1 VVVLLL
7 AVVTD
12 YSVFF
17 LSGMRARL
25 RAGEEPRPAAR
36 RATAEILPIVVTAG
50 LLVAAGLATLRL
62 AGIGFVRALGPAMAI
77 VVLVS
82 LAVSILFVPGVMGL
96 LGRAVFWPGLTD
108 GRLDPL
114 LTRIGA
120 RARRTVAAGT
130 SRRLGAVPMLAVA
143 AVALVLAATGLSRL
157 TLALTPIRG
166 LARDAPA
173 AAADRQAARGFAAGI
188 VAPTELVVRA
198 HDIGFRRKALQRF
211 GRSLYAQPGVGAVIG
226 AALPNVP
233 MRARA
238 VFRAPDGGAVRYFL
252 AFDHHPYS
260 SAGTDDLRRLQAAM
274 PRLLAAAGLGGA
286 TATYAGDTAMAA
298 ETTHLIGHD
307 LLVVGIA
314 ATLVNLVLLALFLR
328 SLVAPLLIVATS
340 LLGIAATLGLTAYFT
355 RLVLGEPDVTYY
367 VPLAVGVLLLSLGTD
382 YNLFIVGRIWQ
393 ESDSRDIGAAIR
405 AAVPRAG
412 RAISIAALALAAS
425 FATLAIVPIAP
436 FWSFAFAVCVGTL
449 IDAFVVRTL
458 MIPALLAA
466 FGEKSW
472 WPGRRR
478 VEAAVV
484 APASR
489 SGTDP

>member
-1 VVVLLL
+1 
-7 AVVTD
+7 
-12 YSVFF
+12 
-17 LSGMRARL
+17 
-25 RAGEEPRPAAR
+25 
-36 RATAEILPIVVTAG
+36 
-50 LLVAAGLATLRL
+50 
-62 AGIGFVRALGPAMAI
+62 
-77 VVLVS
+77 
-82 LAVSILFVPGVMGL
+82 
-96 LGRAVFWPGLTD
+96 
-108 GRLDPL
+108 
-114 LTRIGA
+114 
-120 RARRTVAAGT
+120 
-130 SRRLGAVPMLAVA
+130 
-143 AVALVLAATGLSRL
+143 
-157 TLALTPIRG
+157 
-166 LARDAPA
+166 
-173 AAADRQAARGFAAGI
+173 
-188 VAPTELVVRA
+188 
-198 HDIGFRRKALQRF
+198 
-211 GRSLYAQPGVGAVIG
+211 
-226 AALPNVP
+226 
-233 MRARA
+233 
-238 VFRAPDGGAVRYFL
+238 
-252 AFDHHPYS
+252 
-260 SAGTDDLRRLQAAM
+260 M

-286 TATYAGDTAMAA
+286 TAAYAGDTAMAA

-355 RLVLGEPDVTYY
+355 RLVLGEPDVTFY

-393 ESDSRDIGAAIR
+393 ESDRRDIGAAIR

-466 FGEKSW
+466 FGETSW

-478 VEAAVV
+478 VEAAVA